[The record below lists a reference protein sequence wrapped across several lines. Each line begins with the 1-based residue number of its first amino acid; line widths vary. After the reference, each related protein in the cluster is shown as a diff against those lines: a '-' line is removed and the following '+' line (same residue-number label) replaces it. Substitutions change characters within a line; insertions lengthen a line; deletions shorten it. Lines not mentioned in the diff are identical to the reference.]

1 MKKKFDSNLKDT
13 IYPEDLFKE
22 FNGPQVVMASTNF
35 LKCVVSNDSGT
46 SHMLSTNLCPLIKLF
61 GPKNSLKFT
70 PNNLNNITSIRADK
84 FGNDDVNNIPID
96 YVIKQSEKVIDLID

>member
-1 MKKKFDSNLKDT
+1 
-13 IYPEDLFKE
+13 
-22 FNGPQVVMASTNF
+22 MASTNF

-96 YVIKQSEKVIDLID
+96 YVIKQSEKVIEKLLSQQPDANVEKLIKDALKNL